1 MNKRRRVLS
10 LLVLTIFILSL
21 VLSGCAAK
29 TKGLEKEGQYI
40 IEAEQIA
47 EYLGKENVVFVD
59 MQKSEDYEVGHLP
72 GAVNISRAAINV
84 NEPFPNLVAP
94 PADFEAAMGEKGI
107 GNDSMVVIYDAT
119 SNMDAA
125 RLWWTLKFY
134 GHNEAKVISGGI
146 EALKA
151 AGIELSTEAVNPSPK
166 SFKAA
171 EPDLTMLATIKE
183 VRAQINEPDAKTVIL
198 DTRTAEEYAEG
209 TIPGSILFDYA
220 QNNYADGTYRPA
232 QHIALDYIEAGILPE
247 QTIIMYCKTSIRAAQ
262 TYLALYN
269 AGYRNLKLY
278 DGAWVEYSS
287 YPTMPIQLPEESSGP
302 ALNSQDM
309 S

>member
-10 LLVLTIFILSL
+10 LLALTIFILSL

-29 TKGLEKEGQYI
+29 TKGLEKEGEYI

-47 EYLGKENVVFVD
+47 GYLGQENVVVVD
-59 MQKSEDYEVGHLP
+59 MQKGEDFAAGHVP
-72 GAVNISRAAINV
+72 GAVNISRAAITID
-84 NEPFPNLVAP
+84 EPFPNLVAP
-94 PADFEAAMGEKGI
+94 ASEFEAVMGKNGI
-107 GNDSMVVIYDAT
+107 GNDTLVIIYDAT

-134 GHNEAKVISGGI
+134 GHNQTKVISGGI
-146 EALKA
+146 EAIKA
-151 AGIELSTEAVNPSPK
+151 AGVELENKAQQPSPK

-183 VRAQINEPDAKTVIL
+183 VRAQLNEPDAKTVFL

-220 QNNYADGTYRPA
+220 KNNYADGTYRPA
-232 QHIALDYIEAGILPE
+232 QHLALDYIEAGVLPE
-247 QTIIMYCKTSIRAAQ
+247 QTIIMYCKTSVRAAQ